1 MAADGK
7 GACILPHGVLFR
19 GNAEGE
25 IRKNIVKA
33 GYIKG
38 LIGLPQNLFY
48 GTGIPACIII
58 LDKQEASD
66 RKGIFMIDAKD
77 GFVKDG
83 NMNRLREEDIQ
94 RIVDTWEAWVDVPH
108 YARFVPQ
115 EEIEKNDYNL
125 NIPRYVDTFEA
136 EDVIDLDAI
145 TRIQL
150 NQLQGQLLRVVIDHP
165 QLSVDVFFDENKVRL
180 EPTVTGH
187 SQTPSIFE
195 QRPYD
200 VQNKITDATATLHVA
215 NVVELV
221 KLLLSDMDQIGNI
234 PLQGDYHLLQ
244 DIQRIIQQAEPDL
257 AAHLSPWIGPQLA
270 HELSKIQLA
279 PKQLK
284 RSLQSHLFFVEDAL
298 KEDSG
303 LFAPRWQMDDLNRE
317 TRQLNQEVDRLEARF
332 QQLQAQF
339 NSHQQSTQN

>member
-1 MAADGK
+1 MWSILAL
-7 GACILPHGVLFR
+7 GAVER
-19 GNAEGE
+19 
-25 IRKNIVKA
+25 
-33 GYIKG
+33 
-38 LIGLPQNLFY
+38 
-48 GTGIPACIII
+48 IIH
-58 LDKQEASD
+58 Q
-66 RKGIFMIDAKD
+66 
-77 GFVKDG
+77 
-83 NMNRLREEDIQ
+83 
-94 RIVDTWEAWVDVPH
+94 
-108 YARFVPQ
+108 
-115 EEIEKNDYNL
+115 
-125 NIPRYVDTFEA
+125 
-136 EDVIDLDAI
+136 VIDLDAI

-200 VQNKITDATATLHVA
+200 VQNKITDATATLHIA
-215 NVVELV
+215 NVAELV

-244 DIQRIIQQAEPDL
+244 DIQRIMQQAEPDL

-270 HELSKIQLA
+270 HELGKIQLA

-284 RSLQSHLFFVEDAL
+284 RSLQSHLFFIEDTL

-317 TRQLNQEVDRLEARF
+317 TRQLNQELDRLEAKF
-332 QQLQAQF
+332 QQLQAQSQPLLTSPSKGEELL
-339 NSHQQSTQN
+339 NPTQD

>member
-1 MAADGK
+1 MWSILAL
-7 GACILPHGVLFR
+7 GAVER
-19 GNAEGE
+19 
-25 IRKNIVKA
+25 
-33 GYIKG
+33 
-38 LIGLPQNLFY
+38 
-48 GTGIPACIII
+48 IIH
-58 LDKQEASD
+58 Q
-66 RKGIFMIDAKD
+66 
-77 GFVKDG
+77 
-83 NMNRLREEDIQ
+83 
-94 RIVDTWEAWVDVPH
+94 
-108 YARFVPQ
+108 
-115 EEIEKNDYNL
+115 
-125 NIPRYVDTFEA
+125 
-136 EDVIDLDAI
+136 VIDLDAI

-270 HELSKIQLA
+270 HELGKIQLA

-317 TRQLNQEVDRLEARF
+317 TRQLNQELDRLEARF
-332 QQLQAQF
+332 QQLHAQF

>member
-1 MAADGK
+1 MWSILAL
-7 GACILPHGVLFR
+7 GAVER
-19 GNAEGE
+19 
-25 IRKNIVKA
+25 
-33 GYIKG
+33 
-38 LIGLPQNLFY
+38 
-48 GTGIPACIII
+48 IIH
-58 LDKQEASD
+58 Q
-66 RKGIFMIDAKD
+66 
-77 GFVKDG
+77 
-83 NMNRLREEDIQ
+83 
-94 RIVDTWEAWVDVPH
+94 
-108 YARFVPQ
+108 
-115 EEIEKNDYNL
+115 
-125 NIPRYVDTFEA
+125 
-136 EDVIDLDAI
+136 VIDLDAI

-221 KLLLSDMDQIGNI
+221 KLLLNDMDQIGNI

-244 DIQRIIQQAEPDL
+244 DIQRIMQQAEPDL

-270 HELSKIQLA
+270 HELGKIQLA

-284 RSLQSHLFFVEDAL
+284 RSLQSHLFFIEDTL

-303 LFAPRWQMDDLNRE
+303 LFAPRWQMDDLHRE
-317 TRQLNQEVDRLEARF
+317 TRQLNQELDRLEAKF
-332 QQLQAQF
+332 QQLHASF
-339 NSHQQSTQN
+339 NPAKHSSQD